1 MNLKEEKMIIQYLLG
16 STDVF
21 SRCIA
26 IIEPSYF
33 HNSFTSIVSFIKD
46 YYNKYNTIVSVD
58 VLHAKFDEKFVVK
71 EVTKG
76 EYKFACD
83 TIELFCRQQ
92 AVSNAVIESMPE
104 VEKGNIGILY
114 DRIVKA
120 TTIGLSVDLGFDVF
134 KDAEKIFNNLTNSA
148 KPYTT
153 GIKALDD
160 RIAGGGYR
168 KQLTLFSANS
178 GGGKSVVL
186 TNLGVNYA
194 LQGLSVLYLSLE
206 LPEDQIFL
214 RAASMISG
222 VAIKT
227 WRDSIP
233 QYISSLI
240 KSRNEGAG
248 DFTIKR
254 IKGDACTNDIRS
266 YIKQYELEHK
276 KVPDVLIVDYVDKM
290 TPNGG
295 KKQMSISEQDKE
307 KTEQL
312 AELVF
317 DLDMIGFSASQQN
330 REAIGNGAPTQG
342 VIAGGLTKV
351 NTVDNYISIYMPEDM
366 KLKGEMLFFFLKT
379 RYSDGVGEQ
388 ALLKYNVS
396 TLKITDLSGP
406 MTLKSSLKD
415 RKRQI
420 EELMYDGLVDSEN
433 VEYAENNPLVK
444 EVLFSDK
451 KNDTLDLDED
461 IPTFKSILDDAFG
474 IVDLVKL

>member
-1 MNLKEEKMIIQYLLG
+1 MNIKEEKMIIQYLLG
-16 STDVF
+16 SNDVF
-21 SRCIA
+21 SRCIS
-26 IIEPSYF
+26 IVEPAYF
-33 HNSFTSIVSFIKD
+33 HHTLTAIVTFIKNYYEKYNSIVPID
-46 YYNKYNTIVSVD
+46 I
-58 VLHAKFDEKFVVK
+58 LHAKFDETFVLK
-71 EVTKG
+71 ETARG

-83 TIELFCRQQ
+83 TIELFCKQQ

-104 VEKGNIGILY
+104 VEKGNIAVLY
-114 DRIVKA
+114 DRVMKA
-120 TTIGLSVDLGFDVF
+120 ATIGLSIDLGYDVF
-134 KDAEKIFNNLTNSA
+134 KDSEKIFDKLMNSA

-214 RAASMISG
+214 RAASMLSG
-222 VAIKT
+222 IAIKT

-233 QYISSLI
+233 QYVSSLI
-240 KSRNEGAG
+240 RNRNEGAG
-248 DFTIKR
+248 DFMIKR

-266 YIKQYELEHK
+266 YIKQYELEFG

-290 TPNGG
+290 SPNGG

-312 AELVF
+312 AELIF

-351 NTVDNYISIYMPEDM
+351 NTVDNYISIFMPEDM

-388 ALLKYNVS
+388 ALLKYNSS

-420 EELMYDGLVDSEN
+420 EELIIDGLVDNGS
-433 VEYAENNPLVK
+433 VEYAENNPIVK
-444 EVLFSDK
+444 EILFAEQPK
-451 KNDTLDLDED
+451 EIEMDES
-461 IPTFKSILDDAFG
+461 IPIFKSILDDAFG
-474 IVDLVKL
+474 LEDQVQI